1 MTTSRKADMP
11 ILDRFVS
18 VSHAKTHLLDLV
30 RTLEKRQD
38 VVAITRDGT
47 PAAVLL
53 SMEQY
58 EGLIETLELL
68 SDAGARRSLRRSLRQ
83 ARAGRW
89 VSHSSVFGRESR

>member
-1 MTTSRKADMP
+1 MP
-11 ILDRFVS
+11 ALDRFVS

-30 RTLEKRQD
+30 RTLQTRQD

-68 SDAGARRSLRRSLRQ
+68 SYAGARRSLRRSLRQ
-83 ARAGRW
+83 AAAGRW
-89 VSHSSVFGRESR
+89 VSNASVFGRESR

>member
-1 MTTSRKADMP
+1 MP
-11 ILDRFVS
+11 VLDRFVS

-30 RTLEKRQD
+30 RTLQKRQE
-38 VVAITRDGT
+38 VVAITRDGS

-68 SDAGARRSLRRSLRQ
+68 SDVGARRSLRRSLRQ
-83 ARAGRW
+83 AAAGRW
-89 VSHSSVFGRESR
+89 VSHTSVFGREPR

>member
-1 MTTSRKADMP
+1 MP
-11 ILDRFVS
+11 ALDRFVPI
-18 VSHAKTHLLDLV
+18 SHAKTHLLDLV
-30 RTLEKRQD
+30 RSLQARQD

-68 SDAGARRSLRRSLRQ
+68 SDAEAWRSLRRSLRQ

-89 VSHSSVFGRESR
+89 VSHAAVFGRESK

>member
-1 MTTSRKADMP
+1 MHA
-11 ILDRFVS
+11 LDRFVS

-30 RTLEKRQD
+30 RTLQTRQD
-38 VVAITRDGT
+38 VVAITRDGA

-83 ARAGRW
+83 ATAGRW
-89 VSHSSVFGRESR
+89 VSHASVFGRESR

>member
-1 MTTSRKADMP
+1 MP
-11 ILDRFVS
+11 VLDRFVS

-68 SDAGARRSLRRSLRQ
+68 SDTGARRSLRRSLRQ

-89 VSHSSVFGRESR
+89 IFHASVFGRESR

>member
-1 MTTSRKADMP
+1 MTTLGKADMP
-11 ILDRFVS
+11 ALDRFVS

-30 RTLEKRQD
+30 RTLQTRQD

-83 ARAGRW
+83 ATAGRW
-89 VSHSSVFGRESR
+89 VSHASVFGRESR

>member
-1 MTTSRKADMP
+1 MP
-11 ILDRFVS
+11 ALDRFVS

-30 RTLEKRQD
+30 RTLQKQQD

-58 EGLIETLELL
+58 EGLMETLELL

-83 ARAGRW
+83 ATQGQW
-89 VSHSSVFGRESR
+89 VSHASVFGRETR

>member
-1 MTTSRKADMP
+1 MLA
-11 ILDRFVS
+11 LDRFVS

-30 RTLEKRQD
+30 RTLQTRQD

-83 ARAGRW
+83 ATAGRW
-89 VSHSSVFGRESR
+89 VSQASVFGRESR

>member
-1 MTTSRKADMP
+1 MP
-11 ILDRFVS
+11 ALDRFVS

-30 RTLEKRQD
+30 RTLHKQQD
-38 VVAITRDGT
+38 VVAITRDDV

-58 EGLIETLELL
+58 EGLMETLELL

-83 ARAGRW
+83 ATEGPW
-89 VSHSSVFGRESR
+89 VSHASVFGRETR

>member
-1 MTTSRKADMP
+1 MP
-11 ILDRFVS
+11 ALDRFVS

-30 RTLEKRQD
+30 RTLQTRQD
-38 VVAITRDGT
+38 VVAITRDGA

-68 SDAGARRSLRRSLRQ
+68 SDAGARRSLRQ
-83 ARAGRW
+83 AAAGRW
-89 VSHSSVFGRESR
+89 VSHASID

>member
-1 MTTSRKADMP
+1 MP
-11 ILDRFVS
+11 ALDRFVS

-30 RTLEKRQD
+30 RTLQTRQD
-38 VVAITRDGT
+38 VVAITRDGA

-83 ARAGRW
+83 AAPGRW
-89 VSHSSVFGRESR
+89 LSHTSVFGRESR